1 MKTRSRARVRG
12 ILAAAILVAA
22 PSSAP
27 AQVVDE
33 PGVERASRI
42 GLVLSGGGARGFAHL
57 GVLKVLHELRIPVHA
72 IAGTSMGAV
81 VGGLYALGT
90 PYPELER
97 LFREEDW
104 DGMFHD
110 DPPRRELPMRR
121 KRTDRDFGLGLE
133 VGVGLDGFRLPPSL
147 VTGSKLDNA
156 LRAHTWRPGRPEAF
170 DSLPIPFRAVAMDV
184 EDGSMVVLD
193 RGDLAAAIRA
203 SMAVPEAFAPQEIDG
218 RRLVDGGLVRNI
230 PVDVARSMGVDILIV
245 SDVSTGLDEAGSGED
260 ALSLASRLLSIV
272 TTRPS
277 REQLETLDSTDIYLK
292 PDLVGVSSSDFSA
305 LDRALAAGEAV
316 AREALPALQ
325 DLSVPRAPFETLQ
338 ADRARALPD
347 PRALEPREVR
357 VDTGKTALGPGVIQA
372 LLEVRPGEPVTLG
385 ELRTDLTRVHGYGG
399 FQSVEFRVGEEPDGA
414 ETLTIVP
421 RDKGWGPVILRT
433 GLSLLDRQRGTDAWG
448 LRSRLEWTRLSSR
461 GGEAWIQ
468 LNLGTRQ
475 GLTTRVQLPVVS
487 SELFFLSG
495 TASAE
500 RRGIT
505 PVDLAPI
512 PIEGDLA
519 WREATVGAG
528 VRLGWWGEAT
538 AEVSAARF
546 EFDLNASPA
555 DPPPGEPLHDRSL
568 LLQVEGDVLD
578 RAYFPSS
585 GHRVRVSW
593 RRGASEIGGD
603 SSYHHLMGAAMVA
616 VSRSHLTLTL
626 SALVSSGLGTD
637 VPLVRAPTLG
647 GFDGAAGAPRDA
659 LWGPYAGLAKAGL
672 SWRFGRPARDPST
685 GGLRLGVTAEAA
697 QAWLTA
703 DEVDV
708 SARALRFGG
717 SAWLGIHTPLGPL
730 RLAWARLDG
739 VRNGWIIQ
747 IGVEP

>member
-1 MKTRSRARVRG
+1 LDTRSRAG
-12 ILAAAILVAA
+12 LHGLLAATILVAA
-22 PSSAP
+22 PSSAS
-27 AQVVDE
+27 AQVTDE
-33 PGVERASRI
+33 PAAAGTPRV

-104 DGMFHD
+104 AGMFHD

-133 VGVGLDGFRLPPSL
+133 VGVGLDGVRLPPSL
-147 VTGSKLDNA
+147 VTGSKLNNA
-156 LRAHTWRPGRPEAF
+156 LRAHTWRPGRPESF

-184 EDGSMVVLD
+184 ADGSMVVLD
-193 RGDLAAAIRA
+193 HGDLAAAIRA

-230 PVDVARSMGVDILIV
+230 PVDVARSMGVDVLIV

-277 REQLETLDSTDIYLK
+277 LEQLETLGSADIYLK

-305 LDRALAAGEAV
+305 LDKALAAGQAV
-316 AREALPALQ
+316 AREALPALRR
-325 DLSVPRAPFETLQ
+325 LSAPAGPYAALE
-338 ADRARALPD
+338 ADRAGALPD
-347 PRALEPREVR
+347 PGTLVLRSVQ
-357 VDTGKTALGPGVIQA
+357 VDTGQTALGPGVIEA
-372 LLEVRPGEPVTLG
+372 LLDVRPGETVTLDK
-385 ELRTDLTRVHGYGG
+385 LRTDLTRVHGYGG
-399 FQSVEFRVGEEPDGA
+399 FQSVEFQVSEEADGA
-414 ETLTIVP
+414 GTLTVLP
-421 RDKGWGPVILRT
+421 RDKGWGPVLLRT
-433 GLSLLDRQRGTDAWG
+433 GLSLLDRQRGADGWG
-448 LRSRLEWTRLSSR
+448 LRTRLEWTRLSSL

-468 LNLGTRQ
+468 LDLGTRQ
-475 GLTTRVQLPVVS
+475 GLRTRVQLPLVS
-487 SELFFLSG
+487 SEAFFLSG
-495 TASAE
+495 TASAG
-500 RRGIT
+500 RRDVT
-505 PVDLAPI
+505 PVDLTTV
-512 PIEGDLA
+512 PIEADLSE
-519 WREATVGAG
+519 REATVGAG

-538 AEVSAARF
+538 AELSAARF
-546 EFDLNASPA
+546 ELDVNGSP
-555 DPPPGEPLHDRSL
+555 DDGPPFEPLHDRSL

-578 RAYFPSS
+578 QAYFPSS
-585 GHRVRVSW
+585 GHRLRLSW
-593 RRGASEIGGD
+593 RRGASAIGGD
-603 SSYHHLMGAAMVA
+603 APYDHVVAAGMA
-616 VSRSHLTLTL
+616 ALSRSHLTLTL
-626 SALVSSGLGTD
+626 SALVSSGVGTD
-637 VPLVRAPTLG
+637 VPLPRAPTLG
-647 GFDGAAGAPRDA
+647 GFEGAAGAPRDA
-659 LWGPYAGLAKAGL
+659 LWGPYAGMAKAGL

-685 GGLRLGVTAEAA
+685 GGIRLGVTAVAA

-703 DEVDV
+703 DEVDISV
-708 SARALRFGG
+708 DGVRFGG
-717 SAWLGIHTPLGPL
+717 SVWAGLGTPLGPL